1 MSSSIITKPLSEKIY
16 AVRTRLGIW
25 SFAHPSFAQ
34 IAQDRWANVTNSLRS
49 LRTNEQLWGN
59 RSGHSWKMSK
69 CEQFAQVAQEK
80 WANEQ
85 ITRFFEQSLNFLF
98 CSQKI
103 SDLLK
108 KNWKTCIFCMF
119 LQFFGSFLKKQTIRS
134 FLLSEVSKL
143 LRSLRTNE
151 QPWVIC
157 SGAQKE
163 WLISRESLRSLTKNE
178 RMS

>member
-1 MSSSIITKPLSEKIY
+1 MHSQSFKVKINQHRLYSTCTILYCWLISINFLEMSSSIITKPLSEKIY
-16 AVRTRLGIW
+16 AVRTRLGIC

-119 LQFFGSFLKKQTIRS
+119 LQFFKK
-134 FLLSEVSKL
+134 
-143 LRSLRTNE
+143 
-151 QPWVIC
+151 
-157 SGAQKE
+157 
-163 WLISRESLRSLTKNE
+163 
-178 RMS
+178 